1 MGTFLL
7 FIILVGAVWAYFK
20 LKSPTYRISLI
31 DPVTGYTKYLSSV
44 DGINHS
50 FTYSAS
56 PDAAITF
63 KDPKRAEVFASQV
76 DKVNQPTIKKKG
88 FLNWEKQGII

>member
-44 DGINHS
+44 DGI
-50 FTYSAS
+50 T
-56 PDAAITF
+56 
-63 KDPKRAEVFASQV
+63 
-76 DKVNQPTIKKKG
+76 
-88 FLNWEKQGII
+88 